1 MKLLKDL
8 IIIKIIIFMKSIQT
22 NDDNNELTSS
32 PFQWCSHYYPC
43 QAPVSKTW
51 GWSNQNESKSQSHT
65 SLRWLSIQNSSISS
79 HAQDVND
86 KQDVIFVIP
95 IIGTL
100 KANSALV
107 VISVSETIPSEF
119 LSNVWKDIFVRRY
132 MLVSRNIAI
141 YMFVKW
147 SMFVRKYI
155 FVRWCL
161 FS

>member
-8 IIIKIIIFMKSIQT
+8 IIIKIIIFMKSLQT

-51 GWSNQNESKSQSHT
+51 GWSNQNKSISQSHT

-95 IIGTL
+95 MHRHLESQLCPGGHL
-100 KANSALV
+100 SFRNNSIWVLV
-107 VISVSETIPSEF
+107 KRLT
-119 LSNVWKDIFVRRY
+119 RY
-132 MLVSRNIAI
+132 ICQKMYVCQPKHCNIHI
-141 YMFVKW
+141 
-147 SMFVRKYI
+147 
-155 FVRWCL
+155 C
-161 FS
+161 